1 MMFIIYGAGT
11 HSFVAWL
18 GHLTIDHAFLPR
30 WSTVSTRHRDTSLIT
45 FPPRIFARN
54 VSHMSPPLALSL
66 LMVTISLLAKRS
78 FPLHLMYQTFSS
90 HVSGEAVR
98 GRGAFSNPALVLF
111 RKFVP

>member
-45 FPPRIFARN
+45 FPPRIFTRN
-54 VSHMSPPLALSL
+54 VSHMSPPCSFAAYGHHLSSSK
-66 LMVTISLLAKRS
+66 TII
-78 FPLHLMYQTFSS
+78 SS
-90 HVSGEAVR
+90 PSDVP
-98 GRGAFSNPALVLF
+98 NLF
-111 RKFVP
+111 KSR